1 MGETIMGTGAL
12 LGAPAQ
18 GPKLRATLNGDGC
31 GKSPQD
37 REKRGF
43 RGREFSSAVGV
54 NGVDG
59 R

>member
-1 MGETIMGTGAL
+1 MGTGAL

-18 GPKLRATLNGDGC
+18 GPKLRATLNGDEC

-43 RGREFSSAVGV
+43 RGRDFSSAVGV
-54 NGVDG
+54 NGADG